1 MATSIVMPALEMAQE
16 TGKIV
21 SWLKKEGDTVSKGE
35 ILLEVETDKAVVEV
49 EATADGVLAGVKSR
63 EGDVVPVGQTI
74 AWLVSPGEQPPADL
88 PAATPTARAAVG
100 AVREAQARQRAAST
114 DERPGRSAERKRDS
128 AQPQE
133 TTAPTELAPKSP
145 QISPKARR
153 LAKEKG
159 VDLTK
164 IIGTGPD
171 GVITSEDVLNAAEA
185 PPAATPVAAPSR
197 LSAVARLMAERTTQ
211 SWTRVPHFF
220 LVRDVDAGGLID
232 LRETLGSKTVT
243 HTDLLVAL
251 VARVL
256 TRHPKV
262 NATWDNGA
270 IRLNSSINISVAM
283 AVQDGVVGAVIPNA
297 DKTGITDIASQRKEL
312 TDRARNGRL
321 RPGDV
326 AGGTFTITNLGMYN
340 VDAFNAIIA
349 PPQAAIL
356 AVGRIAD
363 RVVALNGQPAVRPM
377 MTLTLSGDHRVVDG
391 AQAALF
397 LNDLADALRTPGQW
411 IEGSSNS
418 RSG

>member
-88 PAATPTARAAVG
+88 TAATPTARSTVG
-100 AVREAQARQRAAST
+100 AVREAQARQR
-114 DERPGRSAERKRDS
+114 DS

-133 TTAPTELAPKSP
+133 NTAPTELGSNSP

-159 VDLTK
+159 VDITK
-164 IIGTGPD
+164 IVGRGPD
-171 GVITSEDVLNAAEA
+171 GVITSEDVLKAAAA
-185 PPAATPVAAPSR
+185 PPAATPST

-211 SWTRVPHFF
+211 SWTQVPHFF
-220 LVRDVDAGGLID
+220 LVRDVDAGALID

-256 TRHPKV
+256 TKHPKL

-297 DKTGITDIASQRKEL
+297 DKTGITEIASQRKEL

-321 RPGDV
+321 RPADV

>member
-49 EATADGVLAGVKSR
+49 EANADGVLAAVKSR

-74 AWLVSPGEQPPADL
+74 AWLVAPGEQPPAES
-88 PAATPTARAAVG
+88 AAAAPMARATVG
-100 AVREAQARQRAAST
+100 ALREAQARERAAST
-114 DERPGRSAERKRDS
+114 DERPGRS
-128 AQPQE
+128 Q
-133 TTAPTELAPKSP
+133 TAPTEGEGLKSP
-145 QISPKARR
+145 PISPKARR

-159 VDLTK
+159 VDITK
-164 IIGTGPD
+164 IVGTGPD
-171 GVITSEDVLNAAEA
+171 GVITSEDVLKAAEA
-185 PPAATPVAAPSR
+185 PAAAPSA
-197 LSAVARLMAERTTQ
+197 LSAVARLMAERTTH
-211 SWTRVPHFF
+211 SWTHVPHFF
-220 LVRDVDAGGLID
+220 LVRDIDAAALVQ
-232 LRETLGSKTVT
+232 LREKLGSKTVT

-256 TRHPKV
+256 TKHPKL
-262 NATWDNGA
+262 NATWDSGA
-270 IRLNSSINISVAM
+270 IRLNSSINISVAV

-297 DKTGITDIASQRKEL
+297 DKTGITEIASQRKEL

-356 AVGRIAD
+356 AIGRIAD
-363 RVVALNGQPAVRPM
+363 RVVAVNGQPAVRPM
-377 MTLTLSGDHRVVDG
+377 MTLTLSADHRVVDG
-391 AQAALF
+391 AQAAVF
-397 LNDLADALRTPGQW
+397 LNDLAEAIRIPAQS
-411 IEGSSNS
+411 IN
-418 RSG
+418 

>member
-1 MATSIVMPALEMAQE
+1 MATSVVMPALEMAQE

-21 SWLKKEGDTVSKGE
+21 SWLKKEGDAVSKGE

-49 EATADGVLAGVKSR
+49 EANADGVLAAVKSR

-74 AWLVSPGEQPPADL
+74 AWLVAPGEQPPAES
-88 PAATPTARAAVG
+88 TVVNPTARTTVG
-100 AVREAQARQRAAST
+100 AVREAQARERAAST
-114 DERPGRSAERKRDS
+114 DERPGRS
-128 AQPQE
+128 Q
-133 TTAPTELAPKSP
+133 TAPTEGEGLKSP
-145 QISPKARR
+145 PISPKARR

-159 VDLTK
+159 VDITK
-164 IIGTGPD
+164 IVGTGPD
-171 GVITSEDVLNAAEA
+171 GVITSEDVLKAAEA
-185 PPAATPVAAPSR
+185 PAAAPSA
-197 LSAVARLMAERTTQ
+197 LSAVARLMAERTTH
-211 SWTRVPHFF
+211 SWTHVPHFF
-220 LVRDVDAGGLID
+220 LVRDIDAAALVQ
-232 LRETLGSKTVT
+232 LREKLGSKTVT

-256 TRHPKV
+256 TKHPKL

-297 DKTGITDIASQRKEL
+297 DKTAITEIASQRKEL

-321 RPGDV
+321 KPAEV
-326 AGGTFTITNLGMYN
+326 TGGTFTITNLGMYN

-363 RVVALNGQPAVRPM
+363 RVVALDGQVAIRPM
-377 MTLTLSGDHRVVDG
+377 MTLTLSADHRVVDG
-391 AQAALF
+391 AQAAIF

-411 IEGSSNS
+411 VNS
-418 RSG
+418 

>member
-1 MATSIVMPALEMAQE
+1 MATSVVMPALEMAQE

-49 EATADGVLAGVKSR
+49 EATADGVLAGMKSR

-74 AWLVSPGEQPPADL
+74 AWLVAPGEQPPAESST
-88 PAATPTARAAVG
+88 ATPTARATVG
-100 AVREAQARQRAAST
+100 AVREAQARST
-114 DERPGRSAERKRDS
+114 DERPGRS
-128 AQPQE
+128 Q
-133 TTAPTELAPKSP
+133 TAPTEGEALKSP

-159 VDLTK
+159 VDITK
-164 IIGTGPD
+164 IVGTGPD
-171 GVITSEDVLNAAEA
+171 GTITSEDVLKAAEA
-185 PPAATPVAAPSR
+185 GSAEDQAAPSS

-211 SWTRVPHFF
+211 SWTQVPHFF
-220 LVRDVDAGGLID
+220 LVRDVDAGALVE
-232 LRETLGSKTVT
+232 LREKLGSKTVT

-256 TRHPKV
+256 TKHPKL
-262 NATWDNGA
+262 NATWDNGS

-283 AVQDGVVGAVIPNA
+283 AVQAGVVGAVIPNA
-297 DKTGITDIASQRKEL
+297 DKTTIGEIASQRKEL

-321 RPGDV
+321 KPADV

-363 RVVALNGQPAVRPM
+363 RVVALDGQAAIRPM
-377 MTLTLSGDHRVVDG
+377 MTLTLSADHRVVDG
-391 AQAALF
+391 AQAAIF
-397 LNDLADALRTPGQW
+397 LDDLADALRTPGQW
-411 IEGSSNS
+411 INA
-418 RSG
+418 

>member
-49 EATADGVLAGVKSR
+49 EASADGVLAGVKSR

-88 PAATPTARAAVG
+88 PAAKPMARSTVG
-100 AVREAQARQRAAST
+100 AVREAQARQR
-114 DERPGRSAERKRDS
+114 DS

-133 TTAPTELAPKSP
+133 KTAPTELGSNSP

-159 VDLTK
+159 VDITK
-164 IIGTGPD
+164 IVGTRPD
-171 GVITSEDVLNAAEA
+171 GVITSEDVLKAAAA
-185 PPAATPVAAPSR
+185 PPAATPST

-211 SWTRVPHFF
+211 SWTQVPHFF
-220 LVRDVDAGGLID
+220 LVRDVDAGALID

-251 VARVL
+251 VARLL
-256 TRHPKV
+256 TKHPKL
-262 NATWDNGA
+262 NATWDSGV

-297 DKTGITDIASQRKEL
+297 DKTGITEIASQRKEL

-321 RPGDV
+321 KPADV

-391 AQAALF
+391 ARAALF

-411 IEGSSNS
+411 ITATHSET
-418 RSG
+418 

>member
-1 MATSIVMPALEMAQE
+1 MATSVVMPALEMAQE

-21 SWLKKEGDTVSKGE
+21 SWLKKEGDAVSKGE

-49 EATADGVLAGVKSR
+49 EANADGVLAAVKSR

-74 AWLVSPGEQPPADL
+74 AWLVAPGEQPPAES
-88 PAATPTARAAVG
+88 TVVNPTARTTVG
-100 AVREAQARQRAAST
+100 AVREAQARERAAST
-114 DERPGRSAERKRDS
+114 DERPGRS
-128 AQPQE
+128 Q
-133 TTAPTELAPKSP
+133 TAPTEGEGLKSP

-159 VDLTK
+159 VDITK
-164 IIGTGPD
+164 IVGTGPD
-171 GVITSEDVLNAAEA
+171 GVITSEDVLKAAEA
-185 PPAATPVAAPSR
+185 PAAAPSA
-197 LSAVARLMAERTTQ
+197 LSAVARLMAERTTH
-211 SWTRVPHFF
+211 SWTHVPHFF
-220 LVRDVDAGGLID
+220 LVRDIDAAALVQ
-232 LRETLGSKTVT
+232 LREKLGSKTVT

-256 TRHPKV
+256 TKHPKL
-262 NATWDNGA
+262 NASWDNGTV
-270 IRLNSSINISVAM
+270 RMNPGINISVAM

-297 DKTGITDIASQRKEL
+297 DKTAITEIASQRKEL

-321 RPGDV
+321 KPAEV
-326 AGGTFTITNLGMYN
+326 TGGTFTITNLGMYN
-340 VDAFNAIIA
+340 DDAFNAIIA

-411 IEGSSNS
+411 IEGSNS